1 MKKLSVMAVV
11 VAAACMLA
19 ACGKQGTVNSQA
31 TGESLESIENVS
43 SEAQESTASQEEI
56 SESGKSKE
64 EKPENA
70 WTDGSTTVEDQDAL
84 SLLASLDTDYANV
97 YWGVSYSIFDDLPG
111 LVVSLTPCMQY
122 DSYGLV
128 VAITN
133 LYNEE
138 MTFAGNA
145 VALDSDGNEIGET
158 YIFEPNIG
166 TGNTAVAVI
175 DCGQSMPDGRVQW
188 TECETLETTA
198 SYVPW
203 EADYQVTGNPADEYL
218 SVDYSFYASDGT
230 ACTDAEVIVCLL
242 DEDGLVIGV
251 GSDYI
256 SELGEGETYDG
267 TVSVYGD
274 KDILAMTKGVAM
286 FANPYTAE

>member
-1 MKKLSVMAVV
+1 MKKISVMAVV
-11 VAAACMLA
+11 LAATCMFA
-19 ACGKQGTVNSQA
+19 ACGKQSTVGSQT
-31 TGESLESIENVS
+31 TGESTESVS
-43 SEAQESTASQEEI
+43 SEAQTDTVSQEEI

-64 EKPENA
+64 EKTENA
-70 WTDGSTTVEDQDAL
+70 WTDGDTAVDDQDAL

-97 YWGVSYSIFDDLPG
+97 YWGVSYSIFDDIPG

-145 VALDSDGNEIGET
+145 VALDKEGNEIGET
-158 YIFEPNIG
+158 YIYAPNIG
-166 TGNTAVAVI
+166 TGNTTVAVI
-175 DCGQSMPDGRVQW
+175 DCGQSMPDGRVNW
-188 TECETLETTA
+188 TECETMETTA
-198 SYVPW
+198 NYVPW
-203 EADYQVTGNPADEYL
+203 EADYQVTGNPADECL
-218 SVDYSFYASDGT
+218 NVEYSFYTSDGT
-230 ACTDAEVIVCLL
+230 ACTDAEITVCLL

-251 GSDYI
+251 GVDYI
-256 SELGEGETYDG
+256 PEIAENQKYTG

-274 KDILAMTKGVAM
+274 KDILAMTQGVAM